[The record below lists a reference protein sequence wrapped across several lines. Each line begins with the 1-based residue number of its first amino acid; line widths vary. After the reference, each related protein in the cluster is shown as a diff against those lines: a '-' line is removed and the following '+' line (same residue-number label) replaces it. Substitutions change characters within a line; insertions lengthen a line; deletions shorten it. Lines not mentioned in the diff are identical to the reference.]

1 MKLLLPLL
9 IFCYSVLPAANYEK
23 KLQIGKDYI
32 ITERDLIPEGL
43 AYDAVA
49 QNIYVSSTHKCKIIR
64 IDKNGKITDFI
75 SEGQNDIKSIIGME
89 VDIKR
94 RCLWAV
100 SSEAADVL
108 PLKNMDKRQ
117 WWSSVYQFDLD
128 NGTLVKKYALN
139 RDSVF
144 LNDLTVAAD
153 GTVYVTESLNNKV
166 YKITPGKDSLQ
177 LFAELQP
184 YTFINGIC
192 FTDKLETLFVSSI
205 EGIIS
210 IDLIKNNYS
219 LLPVGANN
227 KALAI
232 DGLAFAGDYFIG
244 HQSKMICRFY
254 LSAGRDKIISV
265 DTLDA
270 GKEFDGSTTGEE
282 SNGYYYYIV
291 NSQIRSGIDYARKAI
306 RPVDS
311 LNNIIIRKR
320 KL

>member
-1 MKLLLPLL
+1 
-9 IFCYSVLPAANYEK
+9 
-23 KLQIGKDYI
+23 
-32 ITERDLIPEGL
+32 
-43 AYDAVA
+43 
-49 QNIYVSSTHKCKIIR
+49 
-64 IDKNGKITDFI
+64 
-75 SEGQNDIKSIIGME
+75 
-89 VDIKR
+89 
-94 RCLWAV
+94 
-100 SSEAADVL
+100 
-108 PLKNMDKRQ
+108 
-117 WWSSVYQFDLD
+117 
-128 NGTLVKKYALN
+128 
-139 RDSVF
+139 
-144 LNDLTVAAD
+144 
-153 GTVYVTESLNNKV
+153 
-166 YKITPGKDSLQ
+166 
-177 LFAELQP
+177 
-184 YTFINGIC
+184 
-192 FTDKLETLFVSSI
+192 VSSI